1 MAGKLLVIGTPL
13 GNLDDLSRRALEAL
27 TSVDLIA
34 CEDTRRTSRLLAH
47 FGIRTALVSCHRFNE
62 RARIDGLLRRLHEGA
77 TVGLVTD
84 SGTPAV
90 ADPGRELVRAAVEDG
105 IDVRPV
111 PGPSAVTALLSVSG
125 FDADRFVFDGFLPH
139 RAGERRRRL
148 RELRSETR
156 TVVVFE
162 TPHRIGAALRDLSQV
177 LGERP
182 LALGRELSKV
192 HETVLRGTAA
202 EVASRLEE
210 PVRGEIAIAIAGAVP
225 GGTAPVDETD
235 AALLAAWREALEA
248 AGGDRRAALRAAAR
262 SLGLSRPE
270 LTRRLMELDL
280 EPGDPRA

>member
-1 MAGKLLVIGTPL
+1 VAGKLLVIGTPL
-13 GNLDDLSRRALEAL
+13 GNLDDISRRALDAL

-62 RARIDGLLRRLHEGA
+62 RARIDGLLRRLRDGA

-90 ADPGRELVRAAVEDG
+90 ADPGRELVRAAVEEG

-148 RELRSETR
+148 RELRGETR

-182 LALGRELSKV
+182 LPLARELSKV

-202 EVASRLEE
+202 EVAARLEE

-225 GGTAPVDETD
+225 GESARVDETE
-235 AALLAAWREALEA
+235 AATLAAWREALVA
-248 AGGDRRAALRAAAR
+248 AGGDRRTALRAAAR

-270 LTRRLMELDL
+270 LTRRLMELDP
-280 EPGDPRA
+280 EPEEPDA

>member
-1 MAGKLLVIGTPL
+1 MAGLLLVIGTPL
-13 GNLDDLSRRALEAL
+13 GNLDDISRRALEAL

-62 RARIDGLLRRLHEGA
+62 RARIDGLLRRLHDGA

-90 ADPGRELVRAAVEDG
+90 ADPGRELVRAAVEEG
-105 IDVRPV
+105 IEVRPV
-111 PGPSAVTALLSVSG
+111 PGPSAVTVLLSVSG

-162 TPHRIGAALRDLSQV
+162 TPHRIAAALRDVQQV
-177 LGERP
+177 LGDRP
-182 LALGRELSKV
+182 LALGRELSKL
-192 HETVLRGTAA
+192 HETILRGTAA
-202 EVASRLEE
+202 EIGARLEE
-210 PVRGEIAIAIAGAVP
+210 PVRGEIAIAIAGAAP
-225 GGTAPVDETD
+225 GAAASVGEDE
-235 AALLAAWREALEA
+235 AALLEAWREALEA

-262 SLGLSRPE
+262 RLGLSRPE
-270 LTRRLMELDL
+270 LARRLMELDP
-280 EPGDPRA
+280 EHGGPRA

>member
-1 MAGKLLVIGTPL
+1 VAGKLLVIGTPL
-13 GNLDDLSRRALEAL
+13 GNLDDISRRALDAL

-62 RARIDGLLRRLHEGA
+62 RARIDGLLRRLRDGA

-90 ADPGRELVRAAVEDG
+90 ADPGRELVRAAVEEG

-148 RELRSETR
+148 RELRGETR

-182 LALGRELSKV
+182 LTLARELSKV

-202 EVASRLEE
+202 EVAARLEE

-225 GGTAPVDETD
+225 GESARVDETE
-235 AALLAAWREALEA
+235 AATLAAWREALVA
-248 AGGDRRAALRAAAR
+248 AGGDRRTALRAAAR

-270 LTRRLMELDL
+270 LTRRLMELDP
-280 EPGDPRA
+280 EPEEPDA

>member
-1 MAGKLLVIGTPL
+1 VAGKLLVIGTPL

-225 GGTAPVDETD
+225 GETAPVDETD

>member
-13 GNLDDLSRRALEAL
+13 GNLDDISRRALDAL

-62 RARIDGLLRRLHEGA
+62 RARIDGLLRRLRDGA

-90 ADPGRELVRAAVEDG
+90 ADPGRELVRAAVEEG

-148 RELRSETR
+148 RELRGETR

-182 LALGRELSKV
+182 LTLARELSKV

-202 EVASRLEE
+202 EVAARLEE

-225 GGTAPVDETD
+225 GESARVDETE
-235 AALLAAWREALEA
+235 AATLAAWREALVA
-248 AGGDRRAALRAAAR
+248 AGGDRRTALRAAAR

-270 LTRRLMELDL
+270 LTRRLMELDP
-280 EPGDPRA
+280 EPEEPDA